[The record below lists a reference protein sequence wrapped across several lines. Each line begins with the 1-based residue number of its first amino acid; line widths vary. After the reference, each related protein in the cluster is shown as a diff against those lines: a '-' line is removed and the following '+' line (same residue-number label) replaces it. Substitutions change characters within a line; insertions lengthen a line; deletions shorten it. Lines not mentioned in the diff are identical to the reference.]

1 MQINS
6 SHFVL
11 PTTSLM
17 LSRRWYLLFQYRFLT
32 QFNFSLFIDIIEIVL
47 VVVSKLFL
55 LLICLAQLCPFDLC
69 IVVCLLLVLGTS
81 ANHKQEGSSRRQ
93 TRSGTL
99 NLQECR
105 LSDLFCIA
113 RSRRNVSSNFP
124 IVDSVSFPF
133 LSRTF
138 FYGH

>member
-6 SHFVL
+6 SHLVL
-11 PTTSLM
+11 PTTSLV
-17 LSRRWYLLFQYRFLT
+17 LSRRRYLLFWYRFLT
-32 QFNFSLFIDIIEIVL
+32 QFYFSLFIDIIEIVL
-47 VVVSKLFL
+47 VVASKLFL
-55 LLICLAQLCPFDLC
+55 LLIRLAQLCPFDLC
-69 IVVCLLLVLGTS
+69 IIVCLLPVLGTS
-81 ANHKQEGSSRRQ
+81 ADHKQEGSSRRQ

-99 NLQECR
+99 SLQECR

-113 RSRRNVSSNFP
+113 KSRRTVCSNFP
-124 IVDSVSFPF
+124 IVDSVSFPS